1 MLSAIA
7 SKAAVDMTDVA
18 ETQNWREGYYTSQ
31 DGLRLY
37 ARHYP
42 AKVASG
48 RSVLCLPGLTRNAME
63 FDALATALSGHP
75 ERQRN
80 VYCVDYR
87 GRGRSDHD
95 ASWKNYTPYIE
106 LIDVLD
112 FMTVA
117 GLHDAAIVGTSRGGI
132 IAMLMAVMRPTMIG
146 AAVLNDIGPVIDPAG
161 LARIIGYVG
170 KTPVPSTWQEAARVV
185 RNMSE
190 KFFPAV
196 ADDEWIELAR
206 QWFLEKDGQPAQSY
220 DPNLANAMG
229 EIDLSKKIPEMW
241 PQFTALSAFPT
252 LLIRGANSDLLSE
265 KTAERMAAQHSSL
278 QRMTVN
284 GQGHAPLLRDDD
296 TIAAIER
303 FLASTDPGEN
313 AVH

>member
-1 MLSAIA
+1 
-7 SKAAVDMTDVA
+7 MTEPA
-18 ETQNWREGYYTSQ
+18 ERQTWREGFYTSQ

-42 AKVASG
+42 AKAAAG
-48 RSVLCLPGLTRNAME
+48 RAVLCLPGLTRNAAD
-63 FDALATALSGHP
+63 FSALAAALSTHP
-75 ERQRN
+75 ERPRD

-95 ASWKNYTPYIE
+95 PNWKNYTPYIE

-112 FMTVA
+112 FMTVT

-132 IAMLMAVMRPTMIG
+132 ITMLMAVMRPTMIG

-170 KTPVPSTWQEAARVV
+170 KTPVPSTWQEAGNVV
-185 RNMSE
+185 RNMNE

-196 ADDEWIELAR
+196 DDFEWLELAR
-206 QWFLEKDGQPAQSY
+206 QWFSEKDGRPAPSY
-220 DPNLANAMG
+220 DPNLGNAMG

-241 PQFTALSAFPT
+241 PQFTALSAMPT
-252 LLIRGANSDLLSE
+252 LLIRGAHSDLLSE
-265 KTAERMAAQHSSL
+265 ETARKMAAQHKSL
-278 QRMTVN
+278 QRLTVE

-296 TIAAIER
+296 TITAIER
-303 FLASTDPGEN
+303 FLSSTDPGDDSL
-313 AVH
+313 H

>member
-1 MLSAIA
+1 
-7 SKAAVDMTDVA
+7 MTEPA
-18 ETQNWREGYYTSQ
+18 ERQTWREGYYTSQ

-42 AKVASG
+42 AKAASG
-48 RSVLCLPGLTRNAME
+48 RAVLCLPGLTRNATD
-63 FDALATALSGHP
+63 FSALATALSTHP
-75 ERQRN
+75 ERPRD

-95 ASWKNYTPYIE
+95 PNWKNYTPYIE

-112 FMTVA
+112 FMTVT

-132 IAMLMAVMRPTMIG
+132 ITMLMAVMRPTMIG
-146 AAVLNDIGPVIDPAG
+146 VAVLNDIGPVIDPAG

-170 KTPVPSTWQEAARVV
+170 KTPVPSTWQEAANVV
-185 RNMSE
+185 RNMNE

-196 ADDEWIELAR
+196 DDFEWLELAR
-206 QWFLEKDGQPAQSY
+206 QWFTEKDGRPAPSY
-220 DPNLANAMG
+220 DPNLGNAMG

-241 PQFTALSAFPT
+241 PQFTALSAMPT
-252 LLIRGANSDLLSE
+252 LLIRGAHSDLLSE
-265 KTAERMAAQHSSL
+265 ETARKMTTQHKSL
-278 QRMTVN
+278 QRLTVE

-303 FLASTDPGEN
+303 FLSSTDPGGDSL
-313 AVH
+313 H